1 MFFGMTILTFVHMV
15 LSLIDIFARFVVVFG
30 RFASKRLDAW
40 AAVFLAGTI

>member
-1 MFFGMTILTFVHMV
+1 MFFGMTILTFVHVV
-15 LSLIDIFARFVVVFG
+15 LSLIDIFAGFVVVFG